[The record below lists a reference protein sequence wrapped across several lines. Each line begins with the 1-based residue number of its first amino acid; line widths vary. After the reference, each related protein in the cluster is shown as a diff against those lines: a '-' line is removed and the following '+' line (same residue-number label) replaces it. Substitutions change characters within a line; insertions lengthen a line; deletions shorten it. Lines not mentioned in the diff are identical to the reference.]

1 MKLNKSLGGRIAHQ
15 QLTSSQKISIPP
27 FQLEMKKRKQWG
39 EEHTISK
46 PSMRAFFDIY
56 RIVSVRSISHF
67 KPFSFLVLYQFR
79 RLFQNVPEHQTL
91 KDHRLFQSVLE
102 GSSPLVAKIEN
113 FFCKYPDISFG
124 LNLSSSSNPGS
135 EFLYLARKA
144 QNQLILD
151 IPMSKI

>member
-67 KPFSFLVLYQFR
+67 KPFSFLVLYSTR
-79 RLFQNVPEHQTL
+79 N
-91 KDHRLFQSVLE
+91 
-102 GSSPLVAKIEN
+102 
-113 FFCKYPDISFG
+113 
-124 LNLSSSSNPGS
+124 
-135 EFLYLARKA
+135 LYLTKWEIQTMATFFTKERIPAQKVLKLCCLFPIDFNFLLEAIVGKLKFFAMKA
-144 QNQLILD
+144 LPGGQSFL
-151 IPMSKI
+151 K